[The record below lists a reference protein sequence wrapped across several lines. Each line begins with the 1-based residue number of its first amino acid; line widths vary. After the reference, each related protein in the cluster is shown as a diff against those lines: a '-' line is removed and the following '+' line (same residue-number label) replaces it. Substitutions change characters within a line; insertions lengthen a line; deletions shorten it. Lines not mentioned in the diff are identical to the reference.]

1 MLSTMAYRIKDVF
14 YLSTETTITSGTSN
28 GGSAQLDLSAYIDP
42 IARGRQK
49 GTGLAVYKAYFSM
62 GQATD
67 GEPIDDAEVGTARF
81 GLQAG
86 LGIGDNATGAVSM
99 TTAQFSM
106 TNALLVASGDFY
118 GPKSM
123 IANANTPVSMING
136 TPETQY
142 VSPSKDVPYV
152 IVRDNVCLTYE
163 VGDSF
168 TSDHILSVR
177 LECAQISLD
186 QATLNQLLR
195 TQTV

>member
-1 MLSTMAYRIKDVF
+1 MAYTVKDVF
-14 YLSTETTITSGTSN
+14 YLSTSATIASGTAN

-49 GTGLAVYKAYFSM
+49 GTGLAVYKAFFSM

-67 GEPIDDAEVGTARF
+67 GEPIDDAEVGTCRF

-86 LGIGDNATGAVSM
+86 LGVGDLATGGFTQ
-99 TTAQFSM
+99 TTAAYAM
-106 TNALLVASGDFY
+106 TNALLVSSGDFY

-123 IANANTPVSMING
+123 ITNANTPVQMING
-136 TPETQY
+136 TPGSQY
-142 VSPSKDVPYV
+142 VSPSKDVPYI

-163 VGDSF
+163 VGDNF
-168 TSDHILSVR
+168 TSNHILSVR
-177 LECAQISLD
+177 LEVAQVSLD
-186 QATLNQLLR
+186 QSTLNQLLR

>member
-1 MLSTMAYRIKDVF
+1 MAYSIKDVF
-14 YLSTETTITSGTSN
+14 YLSTEATIASGTSN

-42 IARGRQK
+42 IARGRTK

-62 GQATD
+62 GQGTD
-67 GEPIDDAEVGTARF
+67 GEPIDDAEVGTCRF

-86 LGIGDNATGAVSM
+86 LGIGDNATGAITQSTSVY
-99 TTAQFSM
+99 SM

-163 VGDSF
+163 VGDDF
-168 TSDHILSVR
+168 TANHVLSVR

>member
-1 MLSTMAYRIKDVF
+1 MAYTVKDVF
-14 YLSTETTITSGTSN
+14 YLSTSATIASGTSN

-49 GTGLAVYKAYFSM
+49 GTGLAVYKAFFSM

-86 LGIGDNATGAVSM
+86 LGIGDNATGGISI
-99 TTAQFSM
+99 TTAQYAR

-123 IANANTPVSMING
+123 IANANTPVQTLNG
-136 TPETQY
+136 TPASQY
-142 VSPSKDVPYV
+142 VSPSKDVPYI

-163 VGDSF
+163 VGDQF
-168 TSDHILSVR
+168 TSNHILSVR
-177 LECAQISLD
+177 LEVAQVSLD

>member
-1 MLSTMAYRIKDVF
+1 MAYSIKDVF
-14 YLSTETTITSGTSN
+14 YLSTSATIAAGTAN

-42 IARGRQK
+42 IARGRTK

-86 LGIGDNATGAVSM
+86 LGVGDLATGGFTQ
-99 TTAQFSM
+99 TTAAYAM

-123 IANANTPVSMING
+123 IANANTPVTMING

-168 TSDHILSVR
+168 TTDHILSVR

>member
-1 MLSTMAYRIKDVF
+1 MAYSIKDVF
-14 YLSTETTITSGTSN
+14 YLSTEATITSGTSN

-42 IARGRQK
+42 IARGRTK

-67 GEPIDDAEVGTARF
+67 GEPIDDAEVGTCRF

-99 TTAQFSM
+99 TTAQYSM

-123 IANANTPVSMING
+123 IANANTPVSMLNG

-163 VGDSF
+163 VGDQF
-168 TSDHILSVR
+168 TSNHILSVR

>member
-1 MLSTMAYRIKDVF
+1 MAYNIKDVF
-14 YLSTETTITSGTSN
+14 YLSTSATIAAGTGN

-49 GTGLAVYKAYFSM
+49 GTGLAVYKAFFSM
-62 GQATD
+62 GQASD
-67 GEPIDDAEVGTARF
+67 GEPIDDAEVGTCRF

-86 LGIGDNATGAVSM
+86 LGIGDNATAAISI
-99 TTAQFSM
+99 TSAQYAM

-123 IANANTPVSMING
+123 IANANTPVTMING

-163 VGDSF
+163 VGDQF
-168 TSDHILSVR
+168 TSNHILSVR
-177 LECAQISLD
+177 LEVAQVSLD